1 MNWEEFDARLD
12 RIASL
17 IEAERLASEQ
27 RDQENAKAIEA
38 NRLSIEANRLSIE
51 ASRASMEEL
60 KEQFEKDRE
69 ARREEVKRWDE
80 RFFQLSRDNLNLS
93 RSIIVTAGAAVIF
106 APFLQAV
113 VPAILA
119 LIKNQA

>member
-17 IEAERLASEQ
+17 IEAERLTSEQ

-38 NRLSIEANRLSIE
+38 NRLSIEANR
-51 ASRASMEEL
+51 ASMEEL

-69 ARREEVKRWDE
+69 ARKEEVKRSDE

-119 LIKNQA
+119 LIKKQA